1 MYKFN
6 SQSMES
12 PNLCDVH
19 SRLKNIQVCRDEPSN
34 LILLGDFGMF
44 YRWTAC

>member
-19 SRLKNIQVCRDEPSN
+19 SMLKKQVCRDEPSN